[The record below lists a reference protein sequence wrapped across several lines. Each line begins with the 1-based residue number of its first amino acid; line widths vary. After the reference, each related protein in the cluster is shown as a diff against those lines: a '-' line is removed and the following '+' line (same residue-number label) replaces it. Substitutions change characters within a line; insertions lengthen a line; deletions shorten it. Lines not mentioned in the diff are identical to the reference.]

1 MCLGSGG
8 GGGPTGEDQKA
19 AAQDRVDTESAAQI
33 DIRKRAENKRDD
45 ISDAISRRTSGAGRY
60 GSSGGSG
67 RRSLIQSGTGSGFIG
82 RFD

>member
-1 MCLGSGG
+1 MCLGG
-8 GGGPTGEDQKA
+8 GGGGVTAAAEKA
-19 AAQDRVDTESAAQI
+19 AAEDRVDTESAAQI
-33 DIRKRAENKRDD
+33 DIRKRAEDKRDD
-45 ISDAISRRTSGAGRY
+45 ISDAISRRTSGAGRS